1 MKMFRTLQKT
11 DATVGTGAL
20 LLLKFLIFNTL
31 WCLETTFTPFSH
43 PEMWLSTITATG
55 LLLIPLVFFRMWKT
69 EIIIFFLL
77 DILFIANLAYFNT
90 YFNAIPLSSYALVGN
105 LSDFGDSVAAS
116 FRLKYLLLPLTSLA
130 ALWVLVRN
138 LTRLKKI
145 SAKARRTY
153 IDVVA
158 LTFFTLLL
166 LTVPHG
172 GFRQRIKTMRNNAY
186 QYGNIVP
193 NFTVFG
199 SLAYDLTTI
208 NPQMTPREKA
218 LIDTFI
224 ASTPSLPDIDA
235 APRKNVVFIL
245 VESLESWPLE
255 ATIEGQEITPNLNR
269 LLTDSTTLYAPNVL
283 TQVRSGRSI
292 DGQLIYLTGLL
303 PMLSG
308 VYSTEHPDN
317 TYPSLQKAMKQSAG
331 TTSYLVTSDKIQTW
345 NQEGVAKALGVERML
360 SRPDFRMEETSG
372 KHKRM
377 GDRALMRQLV
387 EKMKSG
393 EVWQQG
399 ENVFLQIVTFT
410 SHTPFKID
418 DRLKG
423 VHFSKRIPELMNDY
437 MTSVH
442 YTDEALGILLG
453 YLKARPDYKETMIVI
468 VGDHEGLANGRR
480 EVAESPAGKGV
491 VSPYQLTSLIVVNS
505 PVGGKYMPVMGQ
517 VDVYPT
523 LLSLLNLGDYGWHG
537 LGRSI
542 FDPERRPVAVGSR
555 MDILTGILAYRK
567 ASVASGDS
575 TWLAPMPSGFVPR
588 GFDKNEEESEKQLKR
603 AQDAHET
610 GDLILQYNYLEQKP
624 NIKR

>member
-1 MKMFRTLQKT
+1 MFRTLQKT

-43 PEMWLSTITATG
+43 PEMWLSAVAATG

-69 EIIIFFLL
+69 EIVIFFFL

-116 FRLKYLLLPLTSLA
+116 FRLKYLLLPLTSFA

-138 LTRLKKI
+138 RSRLKRI

-153 IDVVA
+153 LDVVA

-208 NPQMTPREKA
+208 NPQMTPKEKA

-224 ASTPSLPDIDA
+224 ASAPALPDIVA

-255 ATIEGQEITPNLNR
+255 TTVEGQEITPNLNR

-377 GDRALMRQLV
+377 GDCALMRQLV

-393 EVWQQG
+393 EVWPQG
-399 ENVFLQIVTFT
+399 ENAFLQIVTFT

-423 VHFSKRIPELMNDY
+423 VHFSGRIPELMNDY
-437 MTSVH
+437 MTSIH

-453 YLKARPDYKETMIVI
+453 YLKSRPDYKETMIVI
-468 VGDHEGLANGRR
+468 VGDHEGLANGRK
-480 EVAESPAGKGV
+480 EVADSPAGKGV
-491 VSPYQLTSLIVVNS
+491 VSPYQLTPLIVVNS

-523 LLSLLNLGDYGWHG
+523 LLSLLNLGRYGWHG
-537 LGRSI
+537 LGHSI

-555 MDILTGILAYRK
+555 MDILTGIPSYGQAP
-567 ASVASGDS
+567 VASGDS
-575 TWLAPMPSGFVPR
+575 TWFAPMPSGFVPR
-588 GFDKNEEESEKQLKR
+588 DFNKNENESRKQLKR

>member
-69 EIIIFFLL
+69 EIVIFFLL

-90 YFNAIPLSSYALVGN
+90 YFNAIPLSSYALAGN

-116 FRLKYLLLPLTSLA
+116 FRLKYLLLPLTSFA
-130 ALWVLVRN
+130 ALWILVRN
-138 LTRLKKI
+138 RARLRRL
-145 SAKARRTY
+145 SAQARRTY

-158 LTFFTLLL
+158 LLFFTLLL

-208 NPQMTPREKA
+208 NPQMTPWEKA

-393 EVWQQG
+393 EVWPQG
-399 ENVFLQIVTFT
+399 ENAFLQIVTFT

-418 DRLKG
+418 DRQKG
-423 VHFSKRIPELMNDY
+423 VHFSGKIPELMNDY

-453 YLKARPDYKETMIVI
+453 YLKSRPDYKETMIVI
-468 VGDHEGLANGRR
+468 VGDHEGLANGRK
-480 EVAESPAGKGV
+480 EVADSPAGKGV
-491 VSPYQLTSLIVVNS
+491 VSPYQLTPLIVVNS

-523 LLSLLNLGDYGWHG
+523 LLSLLNLGSYGWHG
-537 LGRSI
+537 LGHSI

-555 MDILTGILAYRK
+555 MDILTGIPAYRK

-575 TWLAPMPSGFVPR
+575 TWFAPMPSGFVPR
-588 GFDKNEEESEKQLKR
+588 DFNKNENESRKQLKR